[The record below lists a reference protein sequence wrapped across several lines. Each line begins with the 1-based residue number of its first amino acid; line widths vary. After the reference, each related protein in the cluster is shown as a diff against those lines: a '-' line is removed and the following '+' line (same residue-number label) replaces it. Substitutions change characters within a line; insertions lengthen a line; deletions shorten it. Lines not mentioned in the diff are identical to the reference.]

1 MLPRIINGDIDKDM
15 QLFPY
20 VAYIS
25 WRFNSTMSMLCS
37 GSLIGPSHV
46 LTAAHCLEEEGSNA
60 LPQNLAVN
68 IRGQWHKVA
77 AAYSHERYN
86 SLNGYLS
93 QPSNDIGLLA
103 LARPV
108 SGPTVRLPKLSGGG
122 LLGGAQAAT
131 SIPAARQ
138 KVWVAGYGQTE
149 TGESSDVLRYTDLTV
164 LTESESERG
173 FADDFAA
180 GGPSGRTCHGD
191 SGGPVVLPSLS
202 GDVVVGVTSYGTSSN
217 CTKDYAFYVRT
228 AFHLDWLAA
237 KMALPIP
244 APGSLPGSGAGTKPT
259 LSKPAEE
266 WLNNLP

>member
-1 MLPRIINGDIDKDM
+1 MPSRLPCV
-15 QLFPY
+15 Q
-20 VAYIS
+20 
-25 WRFNSTMSMLCS
+25 
-37 GSLIGPSHV
+37 
-46 LTAAHCLEEEGSNA
+46 CLEEEGSNA

-77 AAYSHERYN
+77 AAYSHEREWPQRSSLSASTALLTGIQVSDGCRWRILRVVAVPSALTPAGHLTHTAAAAMYFAGYN

-149 TGESSDVLRYTDLTV
+149 TGESSDVLR
-164 LTESESERG
+164 
-173 FADDFAA
+173 
-180 GGPSGRTCHGD
+180 
-191 SGGPVVLPSLS
+191 
-202 GDVVVGVTSYGTSSN
+202 
-217 CTKDYAFYVRT
+217 
-228 AFHLDWLAA
+228 
-237 KMALPIP
+237 
-244 APGSLPGSGAGTKPT
+244 
-259 LSKPAEE
+259 
-266 WLNNLP
+266 